1 MEEQKNH
8 KPDTNQNERGYDPRD
23 KFTLHPDAIE
33 WLTDEE
39 AKAYEKW
46 LDNTPEVSSTE
57 GVAPEYMLGNN
68 EAENKE
74 SKKPSKARK
83 KKTT

>member
-1 MEEQKNH
+1 MGEQKENRAY
-8 KPDTNQNERGYDPRD
+8 NPRD
-23 KFTLHPDAIE
+23 KFTMHPDAIE

-39 AKAYEKW
+39 ARAYKKW

-57 GVAPEYMLGNN
+57 GVAPEFVLDDDK
-68 EAENKE
+68 AEDKE
-74 SKKPSKARK
+74 SKKPRKARK

>member
-1 MEEQKNH
+1 MTNEQKNH
-8 KPDTNQNERGYDPRD
+8 EPNTNQNEKGYDPRD
-23 KFTLHPDAIE
+23 KFTMHPDAIE

-39 AKAYEKW
+39 AREYEEW

-57 GVAPEYMLGNN
+57 GVAPEFELP
-68 EAENKE
+68 EA
-74 SKKPSKARK
+74 KPHKPRKARK